1 MSHQTQESGL
11 RPTHTIEDY
20 LMTMHVMER
29 DHGEIVAARLAEM
42 MNVAPATVTMTL
54 KRMERDQWI
63 SGKSRK
69 EIHLT
74 ESGRAAAHSVIR
86 RHMLTEW
93 LLVKIFK
100 MPLSETHDE
109 AHNIEHAISPQLE
122 GRMRDILGDPKLC
135 PHGNPFPGHEYL
147 TKDWL
152 PLTKVPAGEKFTICR
167 VHEFAEDNQELLNF
181 LGEHR
186 VEPGVE
192 ALLAETLPF
201 NQTLTIDIDGE
212 KVTLGFPAAEHI
224 FVDTSTIENNP

>member
-1 MSHQTQESGL
+1 MSRQTMDSDS

-29 DHGEIVAARLAEM
+29 DYGEIVAARLAEM

-54 KRMERDQWI
+54 KRMERDHWI

-74 ESGRAAAHSVIR
+74 DTGRDAAHSVIR

-100 MPLSETHDE
+100 IPLAETHDE

-122 GRMRDILGDPKLC
+122 ERMRAILEDPKLC
-135 PHGNPFPGHEYL
+135 PHGNPFPGQEAL
-147 TKDWL
+147 TKGWI
-152 PLTKVPAGEKFTICR
+152 PLTQISPDQVFTIR
-167 VHEFAEDNQELLNF
+167 RIHEFAEDNQELLSF
-181 LGEHR
+181 LSEHG

-192 ALLAETLPF
+192 AQLVETLPF
-201 NQTLTIDIDGE
+201 NQTLTLEINGE
-212 KVTLGFPAAEHI
+212 KVTLGYSAAEYV
-224 FVDTSTIENNP
+224 FVEKP

>member
-1 MSHQTQESGL
+1 MSRSQDTGS

-42 MNVAPATVTMTL
+42 MDVAPATVTMTL
-54 KRMERDQWI
+54 KRMERDHWI

-74 ESGRAAAHSVIR
+74 ETGRQAANSVIR

-100 MPLSETHDE
+100 MPLAETHDE

-122 GRMRDILGDPKLC
+122 DRMREVLDDPKLC
-135 PHGNPFPGHEYL
+135 PHGNPFPGHEEL

-152 PLTKVPAGEKFTICR
+152 PLTQVSAGEEVTIR
-167 VHEFAEDNQELLNF
+167 RIHEFAEDNQELLSF
-181 LGEHR
+181 LSKHN

-192 ALLAETLPF
+192 ALIVEALPF
-201 NQTLTIDIDGE
+201 NQTLTIDIKGE
-212 KVTLGFPAAEHI
+212 MVTLGFPAAEYI
-224 FVDTSTIENNP
+224 FVEIPNP

>member
-1 MSHQTQESGL
+1 MSRHIAQETGT
-11 RPTHTIEDY
+11 RPSHTIEDY

-54 KRMERDQWI
+54 KRMERDHWI

-74 ESGRAAAHSVIR
+74 DIGREAAYSVIR

-122 GRMRDILGDPKLC
+122 ERMRDILDDPKLC
-135 PHGNPFPGHEYL
+135 PHGNPFPGHENL
-147 TKDWL
+147 TNGWI
-152 PLTKVPAGEKFTICR
+152 PLTQVPAGEKVTIR
-167 VHEFAEDNQELLNF
+167 RIHEFAEDNKDLLDF
-181 LGEHR
+181 LSKNK
-186 VEPGVE
+186 VEPGMK
-192 ALLAETLPF
+192 AQLLETLPF
-201 NQTLTIDIDGE
+201 NQTLTIEIGGNP
-212 KVTLGFPAAEHI
+212 VTLGFPAADHV
-224 FVDTSTIENNP
+224 FVEISE